1 MSAIDE
7 EELEHRVDAVLAA
20 QPGVVHLYPAR
31 PVPNRAVRAVT
42 AGAETACSWVQRGS
56 DLRVTASVGVSSRA
70 GGAALAAGLAAAV
83 RGIPGLAEAVVRI
96 RVSRIVPADEG
107 ASGTVI
113 M

>member
-1 MSAIDE
+1 MSAIDD
-7 EELEHRVDAVLAA
+7 EELERRIDAVLAA
-20 QPGVVHLYPAR
+20 QPGVMHLYPAR
-31 PVPNRAVRAVT
+31 PVTSRAVRAVSG
-42 AGAETACSWVQRGS
+42 GAEVACGWVRRGS

-83 RGIPGLAEAVVRI
+83 RGVPGLADAAVRI